1 MISSARNALTEAVGR
16 QLAEAAHTAAD
27 SLARTLARE
36 RGELGT
42 FARQDLMREIRIG
55 DLDKRIAAFLLNLK
69 NAKDSLLELRID
81 DAQGQT
87 IAATAPR
94 PDAASGRPAPIGSD
108 AASGLNGPLRLPDGT
123 QALEISVAIPDPDH
137 GARPLGRLTAQ
148 GGDDPAR
155 RRRRDPR
162 ADSDQLKDD
171 LVCSVVLSMRQVC
184 GRDAMIGAATRSRG
198 ARVRSYRRSL

>member
-1 MISSARNALTEAVGR
+1 MDTRRTGTGTAFLISSLALSASLRTKLLLFSLLLIVVPGGVLGVALISSARNALTEAVGR

-81 DAQGQT
+81 DSRGHLV
-87 IAATAPR
+87 AATAPDLANTGELR
-94 PDAASGRPAPIGSD
+94 PPIH
-108 AASGLNGPLRLPDGT
+108 PD
-123 QALEISVAIPDPDH
+123 
-137 GARPLGRLTAQ
+137 
-148 GGDDPAR
+148 
-155 RRRRDPR
+155 
-162 ADSDQLKDD
+162 
-171 LVCSVVLSMRQVC
+171 
-184 GRDAMIGAATRSRG
+184 
-198 ARVRSYRRSL
+198 